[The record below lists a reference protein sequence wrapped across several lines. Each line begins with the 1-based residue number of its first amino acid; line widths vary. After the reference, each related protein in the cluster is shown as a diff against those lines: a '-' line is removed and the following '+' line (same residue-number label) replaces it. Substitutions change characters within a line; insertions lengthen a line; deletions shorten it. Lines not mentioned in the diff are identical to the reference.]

1 MAVCEKRKF
10 SHSRRTLPAKER
22 WVDVHPE
29 ILIGTSGYS
38 YDDWRGA
45 FYPLRLA
52 KGKMLEYYA
61 KEFSFSEVNSPFYHI
76 PAVRVMEALVKKT
89 PEGFVFAVKAHGSL
103 THEREAEFTGH
114 AEKFRTVLKPL
125 EEAGKL
131 GAVLFQFPFSFRNS
145 RESRDYLARLRELFP
160 DIPAAVEFRHADWVA
175 EATFDLLRSLNF
187 AYVCVDEPRLKG
199 LVGPVA
205 VRTAGFGYVRF
216 HGRNA
221 AKWWRHG
228 EASWERYDYLYSEE
242 ELKEW
247 LLRIGEVA
255 QGVTRTFVAFNN
267 HPRGQAVQNAKMLQE
282 MIKRLYL

>member
-1 MAVCEKRKF
+1 M
-10 SHSRRTLPAKER
+10 
-22 WVDVHPE
+22 HPE

-52 KGKMLEYYA
+52 KGKMLEYYTR
-61 KEFSFSEVNSPFYHI
+61 EFSFTEVNSTFYHI
-76 PAVRVMEALVKKT
+76 PPARVMEALVKKT

-114 AEKFRTVLKPL
+114 AGKFRAVLQPL

-131 GAVLFQFPFSFRNS
+131 GAVLFQFPFSFPNS
-145 RESRDYLARLRELFP
+145 PGNRDYLARLRELFP
-160 DIPAAVEFRHADWVA
+160 DVPAAVEFRHASWV
-175 EATFDLLRSLNF
+175 EQSTFDLLRSLNF

-205 VRTAGFGYVRF
+205 VRTADFAYVRF

-228 EASWERYDYLYSEE
+228 EAWERYDYLYSQE
-242 ELKEW
+242 ELEEW
-247 LLRIGEVA
+247 VPRVRSVA
-255 QGVTRTFVAFNN
+255 EGSKRTFVAFNN
-267 HPRGQAVQNAKMLQE
+267 HPRGQAVQNARMLRE
-282 MIKRLYL
+282 TIRRLYL